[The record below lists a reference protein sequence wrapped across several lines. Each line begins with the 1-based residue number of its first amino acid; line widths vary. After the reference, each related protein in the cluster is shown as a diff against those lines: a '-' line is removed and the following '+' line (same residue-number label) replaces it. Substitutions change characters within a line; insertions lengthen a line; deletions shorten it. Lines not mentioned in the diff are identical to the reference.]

1 MNPWPAT
8 RKDFLRWIAGLPLAA
23 MAEAQSGNPLTVPGK
38 RPMLVHNDFPEV
50 LESPLEAFDSWLTPL
65 DAFFVRQHLP
75 RPKVDL
81 AAWKLA
87 VDGQVEKELS
97 LSLEQLK
104 AMPMHTVPATL
115 ECTGNGR
122 GYFKPAV
129 PGLQWKKGGIGN
141 AEWRGVRLSDVLAQA
156 KAKAGANFVDADG
169 ADKGVAKTPDYI
181 RSISMKKALLPGTIV
196 ALEMNG
202 QPVPEIHG
210 GPLRLV
216 VPGWNGANWIKW
228 LNRLTVASEMNN
240 AFYMNPA
247 YRYPKRPV
255 APGTAVKPEDL
266 ALLETMP
273 VKSFIV
279 NPTEG
284 HKHGSGSLEIRGVAW
299 AGERKIMKVEVSVD
313 RGITWN
319 TAQLGKENF
328 DSSFRMF
335 RYNWKP
341 AAPGYHLLMS
351 RATDSAGATQPID
364 AAWNPSGYLWNSI
377 DRVGV
382 VVEG

>member
-1 MNPWPAT
+1 MNPWAST
-8 RKDFLRWIAGLPLAA
+8 RKDFLRLLAGMPLAA
-23 MAEAQSGNPLTVPGK
+23 MAEAQSLTVPGK

-50 LESPLEAFDSWLTPL
+50 LESPLEAFDTWLTPL

-81 AAWKLA
+81 ASWKLT
-87 VDGQVEKELS
+87 VDGLVETPLS
-97 LSLEQLK
+97 LSLGQLR

-141 AEWRGVRLSDVLAQA
+141 AEWRGVRLTDILAQA

-169 ADKGVAKTPDYI
+169 ADRGVAKTPDYI

-228 LNRLTVASEMNN
+228 LNKLTVAAEMNN
-240 AFYMNPA
+240 GFYMNPA

-255 APGTAVKPEDL
+255 PPGTGVKPEDL
-266 ALLETMP
+266 AVLETMP

-279 NPTEG
+279 SPAEG
-284 HKHGSGSLEIRGVAW
+284 AKHAAGGALDVRGVAW

-335 RYNWKP
+335 RYSWKP
-341 AAPGYHLLMS
+341 SGTGYHLLMS
-351 RATDSAGATQPID
+351 RATDSSGATQPID

>member
-8 RKDFLRWIAGLPLAA
+8 RKDFLRMLAGLPLAA
-23 MAEAQSGNPLTVPGK
+23 LAEAQSGAPLTVPGK

-50 LESPLEAFDSWLTPL
+50 LESPLEAFDSWLTPN

-75 RPKVDL
+75 RPKVDV
-81 AAWKLA
+81 ASWKLT
-87 VDGQVEKELS
+87 VDGLVEKELS
-97 LSLEQLK
+97 LSIEQLK

-141 AEWRGVRLSDVLAQA
+141 AEWRGVKLTDLLAQA
-156 KAKAGANFVDADG
+156 KVKAGANFVDADG

-228 LNRLTVASEMNN
+228 LNRLTVAAQMNN
-240 AFYMNPA
+240 GFYMNPA

-255 APGTAVKPEDL
+255 PPGTPVPPDQLAV
-266 ALLETMP
+266 LETMP

-279 NPTEG
+279 SPAEG
-284 HKHGSGSLEIRGVAW
+284 HKHGSGMLEIRGIAW
-299 AGERKIMKVEVSVD
+299 SGEQRIMKVEVSTD

-319 TAQLGKENF
+319 TAQLGKE
-328 DSSFRMF
+328 DYASSFRMF
-335 RYNWKP
+335 RYNWMP
-341 AAPGYHLLMS
+341 AATGYHLLMS
-351 RATDSAGATQPID
+351 RATDRSGATQPID

-382 VVEG
+382 MVEG